1 MKKKLLSIFLAVL
14 LCGSLAI
21 CAFAADNTGFVY
33 DDAGLL
39 TESEVAALS
48 QKLEQVS
55 KQYNAQIIVHTVDA
69 VDGGDV
75 DLYLEYWYDSN
86 KFGYGENRDGVLLL
100 LCMDTRDYR
109 ILSNGYAGDAITS
122 STIDSIGEA
131 IVSDLSDGEYYD
143 AFEAFAEEC
152 AYYLD
157 GYINGFPFDFGK
169 SAIIS
174 LIIGVVVS
182 LIVSGVLKGQLKSV
196 RKQHAA
202 GNYVRSGSMNVT
214 THNDFFLYRTV
225 SRTAKPKN
233 NSSSS
238 GGGSSRSTGGGKF

>member
-1 MKKKLLSIFLAVL
+1 MKKLFSLFLVVL
-14 LCGSLAI
+14 LCISLAV

-39 TESEVAALS
+39 TESETAALTK
-48 QKLEQVS
+48 KLAEVS
-55 KQYNAQIIVHTVDA
+55 RQYEAQIIVHTVSS
-69 VDGGDV
+69 VPYGDV
-75 DLYLEYWYDSN
+75 DRYLEDWYDSN
-86 KFGYGENRDGVLLL
+86 LFGYGADRDGVLLL

-109 ILSNGYAGDAITS
+109 ILSNGYAGYAIDPA
-122 STIDSIGEA
+122 TIDAIGEA

-169 SAIIS
+169 NAIIC
-174 LIIGVVVS
+174 LIIGVVIS
-182 LIVSGVLKGQLKSV
+182 MIVSAVLKGQLKSV
-196 RKQHAA
+196 RKQDAA

-214 THNDFFLYRTV
+214 VHNDFFLYRTV
-225 SRTAKPKN
+225 SRSKKE
-233 NSSSS
+233 SSSSRSS